1 MDSKITAALE
11 LLNSAAKE
19 KKEDLQHLISARY
32 SHLKDALVETPIHFV
47 KENPRWA
54 AGGLALSILTAGI
67 VFYLIQNHQK

>member
-19 KKEDLQHLISARY
+19 KKEDIQHLISERY
-32 SHLKDALVETPIHFV
+32 SHLKDALVDPPIHFV
-47 KENPRWA
+47 KENPWWA

-67 VFYLIQNHQK
+67 VFYLLQNHQK